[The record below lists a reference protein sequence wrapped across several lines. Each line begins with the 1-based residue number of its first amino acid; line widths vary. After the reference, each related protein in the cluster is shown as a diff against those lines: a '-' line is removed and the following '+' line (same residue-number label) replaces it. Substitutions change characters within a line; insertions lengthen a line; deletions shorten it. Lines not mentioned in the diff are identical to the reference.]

1 MTTGLPKMSASNLR
15 QKGLRDI
22 KGDIV
27 IDRSYFAAR
36 NHDPARFD
44 EQPLRAYNV
53 GPDALALGG
62 ALGVHDAQHD
72 WPREFLNSFSASIGG
87 GTSEI
92 QRNIIGERVLGLPR

>member
-1 MTTGLPKMSASNLR
+1 MIRLYYTELEKAVARLAM
-15 QKGLRDI
+15 DI
-22 KGDIV
+22 
-27 IDRSYFAAR
+27 
-36 NHDPARFD
+36 
-44 EQPLRAYNV
+44 V

-62 ALGVHDAQHD
+62 ALGIHDAQHD